1 MSPWFPHP
9 LPWYVAGPLIGLI
22 VPVLLL
28 LGNRP
33 FGVSSNL
40 RHVCAAVAP
49 CGIEYFKHDWKR
61 VGLWNLVFLCGI
73 FAGAMLAS
81 QLAPPSVVSLSER
94 TVAALKQLG
103 LHDLT
108 GLAPREVFAWGSL
121 FTLKGGV
128 RIFRGRSGGNV
139 PGASVAAAVIRLVLP
154 YFLLGTAFG
163 FVIVESEAVSWFR
176 IQEMFRFDAF
186 HMYGILSTAVLT
198 AAVSVLIIKR
208 LGVRDGEGTPLGF
221 PPKTLGSGVRY
232 LAGGTAFG
240 LGWALTGA
248 CPGPIIALIG
258 AGSTVMIVTLL
269 SALAG
274 TWTYGFVRHRL
285 PH

>member
-1 MSPWFPHP
+1 
-9 LPWYVAGPLIGLI
+9 
-22 VPVLLL
+22 
-28 LGNRP
+28 
-33 FGVSSNL
+33 
-40 RHVCAAVAP
+40 
-49 CGIEYFKHDWKR
+49 
-61 VGLWNLVFLCGI
+61 
-73 FAGAMLAS
+73 
-81 QLAPPSVVSLSER
+81 
-94 TVAALKQLG
+94 
-103 LHDLT
+103 
-108 GLAPREVFAWGSL
+108 
-121 FTLKGGV
+121 
-128 RIFRGRSGGNV
+128 
-139 PGASVAAAVIRLVLP
+139 VAAAVIRLVLP

-198 AAVSVLIIKR
+198 DAVSVLIIKR

-258 AGSTVMIVTLL
+258 AGSTVMVVTLL